1 MRKLQFNNGRQHI
14 SFVTNVSTSQIS
26 ETDTHFKISG
36 VPVVVDGATMNG
48 IRYER
53 EDNEKGLNSLVNK
66 VVTLRHPFDDARTPI
81 DAYAPQ
87 AMMNQFSGGV
97 VTKWYKKGDINLV
110 DLEIKKPLLAAQD
123 GGEWYYKQLE
133 NRQPIG
139 VSTGLYHVVK
149 DGKSTEQQYNHLAM
163 LPEEEDPAGGQAT
176 FIRFN
181 SAQTTVNNL
190 DEYIQAMNSDQE
202 NGLFDRFVKKLT
214 EKFETVFKISNNQ
227 SDAANG
233 KDEEGKAMLKREDVM
248 NMLKAKKV
256 SVNED
261 MSDDELKALL
271 SKSLAG
277 NSQEEPTDKKGELEL
292 NSDILG
298 QIGNLFD
305 AKLKPLNDEIASLKT
320 NAAASQK
327 AAKDKLIGDILA
339 VNSVYTKE
347 ELEAMPETAL
357 NKMASQY
364 VPAVGLGMQ
373 TNSFGL
379 AVVDEFKDYD
389 MNAAITGSDK

>member
-66 VVTLRHPFDDARTPI
+66 VVTLRHPFDDAGTPI

>member
-26 ETDTHFKISG
+26 ETDTHFKING
-36 VPVVVDGATMNG
+36 VPVVVDGAQMNG
-48 IRYER
+48 ITYER
-53 EDNEKGLNSLVNK
+53 ADNEKGLNSLVGK
-66 VVTLRHPFDDARTPI
+66 VLTLRHPFDEQGNPI
-81 DAYAPQ
+81 DAYSPK
-87 AMMNQFSGGV
+87 AMQDNYAGGV

-123 GGEWYYKQLE
+123 GGEWYFTQLQ

-149 DGKSTEQQYNHLAM
+149 DGKSTDQQYNHLAM
-163 LPEEEDPAGGQAT
+163 LPQEEDPAGGQAT

-181 SAQTTVNNL
+181 SAQTTMNNI
-190 DEYIQAMNSDQE
+190 DEYIAAMNSDQE
-202 NGLFDRFVKKLT
+202 SGLFDLFVKKLT
-214 EKFETVFKISNNQ
+214 EKFAPVFKISNNAT
-227 SDAANG
+227 DAANG
-233 KDEEGKAMLKREDVM
+233 EGKEEKAMYTREDVM

-256 SVNED
+256 EVNEK
-261 MSDDELKALL
+261 MTDDELKALM

-277 NSQEEPTDKKGELEL
+277 NSADAPTDKKGQVEV
-292 NSDILG
+292 NQAIT
-298 QIGNLFD
+298 D
-305 AKLKPLNDEIASLKT
+305 AVTAAVNAAVKPLSDKITAFET

-327 AAKDKLIGDILA
+327 AAKEKLIGDILA

-364 VPAVGLGMQ
+364 VPAAGLGLSAAQ
-373 TNSFGL
+373 FNQQAPAS
-379 AVVDEFKDYD
+379 AVNLQLPNVE
-389 MNAAITGSDK
+389 